1 MDSGCP
7 ALFPRLAYPTT
18 LRLGLLGSFWA
29 AQPSCTRAPLQDA
42 HRDRPASPA
51 AHGPY
56 AGLQPP
62 ATHGPYFMPPST
74 ASPWPATARSPRCL
88 DPAGRLSRST
98 AAPLAA
104 AARNPPPTPA
114 PASKSRRRQ
123 TPAALPAR
131 RPCPSPTLDLRFPL
145 SRRRLCPLS
154 RRRLRFRWPAGPRRA
169 QGDVIEDVIRS
180 SITSPDHM

>member
-123 TPAALPAR
+123 TPAALPSAALVPHAR
-131 RPCPSPTLDLRFPL
+131 RVRPRRGAVSPLHQGPPDPNRVQ
-145 SRRRLCPLS
+145 RAGGR
-154 RRRLRFRWPAGPRRA
+154 GPRGA
-169 QGDVIEDVIRS
+169 LGGTAAGQGAARS
-180 SITSPDHM
+180 RERL